1 MENKAENIE
10 NHSEDLCPQDLS
22 RRNFLKFGMNSFLGM
37 IALKHLQLLCL
48 HRQIILLP
56 LQSTVLFFL

>member
-37 IALKHLQLLCL
+37 IALKHLQLPVFAQTDHIVASAEHC
-48 HRQIILLP
+48 IVLL
-56 LQSTVLFFL
+56 